1 MCTAVFTEVKLF
13 VCMFCKAELLFIEVA
28 QFCKQATRLLLK
40 DMSHAGL
47 GSVPQVQR
55 LQIGKFLTH
64 LRPSL
69 GIQRYILLI

>member
-1 MCTAVFTEVKLF
+1 MFTEVKLF

-47 GSVPQVQR
+47 GSVPKVHR
-55 LQIGKFLTH
+55 LQIGKFKHISDLAWVFK
-64 LRPSL
+64 
-69 GIQRYILLI
+69 GIYY